1 MTQADFL
8 VVGAG
13 IAGASIAYFLAPH
26 GRVVVLERESHPGY
40 HSTGRSAALFSE
52 TYGPAQVRA
61 LSRASRAFLER
72 PPAGFCDVPVLSPR
86 PVLMTGG
93 PDDDVLLEA
102 ELAAMRRIT
111 PDVRRMAAAEVLET
125 VPVLRP
131 ASTGDA
137 ILEPGAC
144 DIDVHALH
152 QGFLRG
158 LKARGGELVC
168 DAEVASIARGADG
181 WTVAARTGAGRAATT
196 REWRAAVLVD
206 AAGAWADVVARM
218 AGVRPIGLQ
227 PKRRAA
233 FTFAPPEGV
242 DPRGW
247 PAVIALDESWYMK
260 PDAGVLI
267 GSPANADPV
276 EPHDV
281 QAEELDVAIA
291 IDRIQAATTMSIRRP
306 IRVWAGL
313 RSFVADGDL
322 VGGPAPDDPAFVWSA
337 AQGGYG
343 IQTSAAMG
351 EACAALARGA
361 PIPAHLAEHGIDSAM
376 LSAARLH
383 GLQRHPGHRDQHLRA
398 HAHRPGRLPRGGYFP
413 AGSHPDAPDAVLGPA
428 VGGAAA
434 GAAARLDADR
444 GPGGLRPARWRD
456 HARRLARDAAR
467 RAAGRPAPRDA
478 GRHRA
483 AGPARRDGGR
493 RLRRLRGR
501 PAARVREIVGPGVTV
516 VGAELDPHHHLSER
530 HDAATPTCW

>member
-1 MTQADFL
+1 MAQVDFL

-13 IAGASIAYFLAPH
+13 IAGASIAHFLAPH

-52 TYGPAQVRA
+52 TYGTPQVRA

-72 PPAGFCDVPVLSPR
+72 APAGFADGPVITPR
-86 PVLMTGG
+86 GALMVGG
-93 PDDDVLLEA
+93 PADEALLEA
-102 ELAAMRRIT
+102 ELDAMRRIT
-111 PDVRRMAAAEVLET
+111 PEIRRVAAAEVLAT
-125 VPVLRP
+125 VAVMRP
-131 ASTGDA
+131 EATGDA

-144 DIDVHALH
+144 DLDVHTLH
-152 QGFLRG
+152 QAFLRG
-158 LKARGGELVC
+158 LRSRGGGVVC
-168 DAEVASIARGADG
+168 DAEVVSITRGADG
-181 WTVAARTGAGRAATT
+181 WSVVARSGVGTATT
-196 REWRAAVLVD
+196 MREWRAAMLVD

-247 PAVIALDESWYMK
+247 PAVIALDERWYIK

-281 QAEELDVAIA
+281 QAEELDIAIA
-291 IDRIQAATTMSIRRP
+291 IDRIQTATTMTIRRP

-322 VGGPAPDDPAFVWSA
+322 VGGPAPDDPAFVWTA

-343 IQTSAAMG
+343 IQTCAAMG

-361 PIPAHLAEHGIDSAM
+361 PIPAHLADHGIDRAM

-383 GLQRHPGHRDQHLRA
+383 ASSGT
-398 HAHRPGRLPRGGYFP
+398 PR
-413 AGSHPDAPDAVLGPA
+413 
-428 VGGAAA
+428 
-434 GAAARLDADR
+434 
-444 GPGGLRPARWRD
+444 
-456 HARRLARDAAR
+456 
-467 RAAGRPAPRDA
+467 
-478 GRHRA
+478 
-483 AGPARRDGGR
+483 
-493 RLRRLRGR
+493 
-501 PAARVREIVGPGVTV
+501 
-516 VGAELDPHHHLSER
+516 
-530 HDAATPTCW
+530 